1 MQNTVQSNNV
11 KKNHESYN
19 LQALNETIK
28 DLKKRVSED
37 PDPFLVELVSKLQ
50 VVQRNQQSFL
60 VQKAVRDDQKIQCEF
75 KGVGV
80 S

>member
-1 MQNTVQSNNV
+1 MQKTVQSNNV
-11 KKNHESYN
+11 KKNHESTN
-19 LQALNETIK
+19 LRALNETIK

-37 PDPFLVELVSKLQ
+37 PDPFLVELISKLY

-60 VQKAVRDDQKIQCEF
+60 VQKAVRTEQKIRGGF
-75 KGVGV
+75 KGFGT